1 MPGSSMRLLPLA
13 VNGGRYDELKT
24 ARSASPDE
32 LMRGGSVEAEGLFG
46 LLIFA
51 SLAKEVGLAD
61 ISNHVGTSYGL
72 PTG

>member
-1 MPGSSMRLLPLA
+1 MRLLPLA

-61 ISNHVGTSYGL
+61 IGNPHRRSPLRAALVR
-72 PTG
+72 